1 MHIHKLYTCLSQ
13 ANFGQI
19 FLSSI
24 VHVHVEIH
32 VILLLIIMN
41 GMAFNVNALMVTK
54 SVHCM
59 HNEWL
64 RYMLV
69 VNFNTK
75 TQNKVGLVGLNLL
88 SLAIYACHKAKIT
101 DTFVTAKTLYVNNG
115 FPLFTKAEFAWH
127 VTCTLR
133 PVGGTPKTRTSSTTR
148 ASPPSPFC

>member
-1 MHIHKLYTCLSQ
+1 MHIHKLCTYLSQ

-19 FLSSI
+19 FLSWI
-24 VHVHVEIH
+24 IQVHVEIH

-54 SVHCM
+54 RVDCM

-75 TQNKVGLVGLNLL
+75 TKNKVGLVGLNLM
-88 SLAIYACHKAKIT
+88 SLARYACHKAIIL

-115 FPLFTKAEFAWH
+115 FPLFTKAEFAWY

-133 PVGGTPKTRTSSTTR
+133 PVGGTPKTRTSSTTHP
-148 ASPPSPFC
+148 SPSSPFC